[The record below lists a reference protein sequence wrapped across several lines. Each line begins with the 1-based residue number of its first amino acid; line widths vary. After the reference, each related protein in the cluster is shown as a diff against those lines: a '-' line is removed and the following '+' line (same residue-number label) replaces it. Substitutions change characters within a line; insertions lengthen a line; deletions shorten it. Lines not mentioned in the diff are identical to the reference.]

1 MFFIETALIKT
12 TLLEWFNKKIKSQHP
27 ELHILIKD
35 QYGRKNPIDWQKDKC
50 VICKI
55 LLKIDPLGYD
65 MLNPEMSYGDFFITF
80 EHKFLT
86 NIYSD
91 PEIQESPQICTLIK
105 YYETYQKIIKIFVY
119 YPFLVQ
125 ILTKMKINS
134 MKI

>member
-35 QYGRKNPIDWQKDKC
+35 QYGKKNPIDWQKDKC

-55 LLKIDPLGYD
+55 PLKIDPLGYD
-65 MLNPEMSYGDFFITF
+65 MLNPEMSYGDF
-80 EHKFLT
+80 LT

-91 PEIQESPQICTLIK
+91 AEIQESPQICTLKK

>member
-1 MFFIETALIKT
+1 
-12 TLLEWFNKKIKSQHP
+12 
-27 ELHILIKD
+27 
-35 QYGRKNPIDWQKDKC
+35 
-50 VICKI
+50 
-55 LLKIDPLGYD
+55 

-91 PEIQESPQICTLIK
+91 AEIQESPQICTLKK